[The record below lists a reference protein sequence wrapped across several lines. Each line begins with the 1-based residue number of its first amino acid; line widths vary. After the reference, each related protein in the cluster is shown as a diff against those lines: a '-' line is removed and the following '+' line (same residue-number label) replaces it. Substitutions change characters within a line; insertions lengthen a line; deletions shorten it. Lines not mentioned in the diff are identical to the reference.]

1 MPTASYLISDMQV
14 KLGDPSGNIFST
26 GNLLNWLNEAQRDFC
41 FKVTPLRQ
49 IDATIIGTG
58 INTFPI
64 PTGKIIFDGVFTR
77 NRIGMKMKALT
88 FTEYNTQVAACPGAV
103 GIDSDSWTELD
114 QTLYVY
120 PAYGTAAVSTLCPIG
135 ENATTTTIRVTS
147 TTHFKAWGRILTSNG
162 EEIEYSSIDSTH
174 FYGCT
179 RGLGGTIA
187 ASISKGARIT
197 QCDLWMVYRRLPTT
211 MSAMTD
217 TPEIRETYHEGLQL
231 YAMYLAYRQ
240 TGEMDKAK
248 TMYTRWEEL
257 IKRADYV
264 ESREHLD
271 LISLHDTETQGFNH
285 LDGPR

>member
-1 MPTASYLISDMQV
+1 MQV

-58 INTFPI
+58 FNKFAI
-64 PTGKIIFDGVFTR
+64 PSDKIIFDGVFTR
-77 NRIGMKMKALT
+77 KQIGMKLKALT
-88 FTEYNTQVAACPGAV
+88 FTEYETQVAACPGAV
-103 GIDSDSWTELD
+103 SYDTDCWTELD

-120 PAYGTAAVSTLCPIG
+120 PAYGTSPASTLCPFG
-135 ENATTTTIRVTS
+135 ETSTATTIRVSS
-147 TTHFKAWGRILTSNG
+147 TTGFKAWGRLLTSNG
-162 EEIEYSSIDSTH
+162 EEIEYTGLTSTT
-174 FYGCT
+174 FTGCT
-179 RGLGGTIA
+179 RGLGGT
-187 ASISKGARIT
+187 SPQTISKGARIT
-197 QCDLWMVYRRLPTT
+197 QCDLWMVYRRLATT
-211 MSAMTD
+211 MTAMTD

-240 TGEMDKAK
+240 VGEMDKAA
-248 TMYTRWEEL
+248 TMYSRWEEL